1 MFDLASL
8 REQVEQVLPGVTLL
22 RRDIHR
28 HPETAF
34 EEHRTADLV
43 RRRLDAL
50 GLEVR
55 GVGETGVVGI
65 LRGAQQGPVV
75 GLRADMDALPM
86 AEETGVPYASEVPG
100 KMHACGH
107 DGHTACLLGV
117 AEVLVGLREA
127 LPGTVKFLF
136 QPAEE
141 RASGARVLVDAG
153 VLSDPDVDVLFALHG
168 WPGLAPGQI
177 GLRPGPMLAA
187 GATFRGVVRGRGGHG
202 APPALAVDPVLLAA
216 RIIENVQSIASR
228 VVDPLDAVVVT
239 VGSIHGGTASN
250 IIPDLVTLDGTVRT
264 LNETTRARVR
274 EAFHRIVSGVAA
286 AHAGSAEIDY
296 QDDLPVTWNDERV
309 TAFLGEL
316 GAEILGPENVVDIPR
331 PSMGGEDFSFYLQR
345 VPGAMFRLGVGVDR
359 APLHSSAYDFNDD
372 ALRPGM
378 LMLAAAVLRWGDT
391 AGRA

>member
-177 GLRPGPMLAA
+177 GLRPGPMLASVD
-187 GATFRGVVRGRGGHG
+187 TFRVVVRGRGGHG
-202 APPALAVDPVLLAA
+202 AHPELAVDPVLLAA